1 MHFFF
6 GLLALLPVLALAAP
20 SGVTQQLENR
30 QGGVADKC
38 GSKTY
43 TASQV
48 NQAIRNAL
56 SGKYDSSGYPHT
68 YNVSISVLLRDGLG
82 KSLLTSILALVDC
95 SDEFRTMKVCFG
107 LQRCVERR

>member
-1 MHFFF
+1 MQLSLALF
-6 GLLALLPVLALAAP
+6 ALLPALALAAP

-30 QGGVADKC
+30 QGGVADNC
-38 GSKTY
+38 GGKSY

-68 YNVSISVLLRDGLG
+68 YNVSSLRLLSISPADQDCVLSPLRQLQNYEG
-82 KSLLTSILALVDC
+82 TSYPQARLIWA
-95 SDEFRTMKVCFG
+95 K
-107 LQRCVERR
+107 